1 MKKIIGIQ
9 GNICYE
15 PIDISKEKLRILEDI
30 LDALYSKGS
39 VSTFGIPVNTPLEI
53 PRMICQSA
61 NNHSDIQISGVNSQL
76 TVRYD
81 NRFSD
86 NAEKCF
92 AYCKERM
99 FLMQK
104 ALKEIGAKIK
114 FSGINVQYVCEE
126 NLKSIEILKEKAFKF
141 EENAKIFD
149 VLGRVTYVKENTFY
163 INLTVNNLRAVN
175 KCEAVGVSLD
185 VNDRYFDNFKEG
197 SHNPDETLE
206 KILDIHKKFENKTLS
221 RLIKEGVFYGD

>member
-30 LDALYSKGS
+30 LDELYSKGS

-81 NRFSD
+81 NRFSN

-126 NLKSIEILKEKAFKF
+126 NLKSIEILKEKYPDVV
-141 EENAKIFD
+141 EEMEKVIITMPNGEQ
-149 VLGRVTYVKENTFY
+149 VGR
-163 INLTVNNLRAVN
+163 LTAQ
-175 KCEAVGVSLD
+175 
-185 VNDRYFDNFKEG
+185 
-197 SHNPDETLE
+197 
-206 KILDIHKKFENKTLS
+206 ILDKIKVKRKSIRKKD
-221 RLIKEGVFYGD
+221 EGR